1 MNEVLNA
8 ILSHASIRKFTE
20 QDVPEELI
28 EQVARAGQQAPFTG
42 QLYACIYTKD
52 QAKRERVGKLFG
64 PLIMRGP
71 VFMLF
76 CLDFR
81 KLEKFIASRGRVNTA
96 SDLMM
101 MFLGIQDVAY
111 FAQNMVLA
119 AESVGL
125 GTVFLGSA
133 PNLDSELREIFQLP
147 ERVFPVVGMVLG
159 YPAEA
164 PVPRPRIPT
173 KFVLHK
179 DAYFDLAPEDVE
191 EALAVMDAGLIREGY
206 YARTNAKIQKPEP
219 GEDKVDYDKYG
230 WGEHISRKYA
240 RRGQF
245 TDGLM
250 EALRRA
256 KIEL

>member
-1 MNEVLNA
+1 
-8 ILSHASIRKFTE
+8 ILARASIRKFTE

-28 EQVARAGQQAPFTG
+28 EQIARAGQQAPFTG
-42 QLYACIYTKD
+42 QMYACIYTKD
-52 QAKRERVGKLFG
+52 PDKRERLSELFG
-64 PLIMRGP
+64 PLVKRGP
-71 VFMLF
+71 VFMLY

-81 KLEKFIASRGRVNTA
+81 KLEKFIAAKGRVNAA

-101 MFLGIQDVAY
+101 LFLGIQDVAY

-119 AESVGL
+119 AESLGL
-125 GTVFLGSA
+125 GTVFLGAA
-133 PNLDSELREIFQLP
+133 PNLNAELREIFKLP

-164 PVPRPRIPT
+164 PAPRPRIPT

-179 DAYFDLAPEDVE
+179 DEYFDLAPEDVE
-191 EALAVMDAGLIREGY
+191 EALSVMDAGLIREGY
-206 YARTNAKIQKPEP
+206 YARLNAKIPKPEP
-219 GEDKVDYDKYG
+219 GEDSVGYDKYG

-240 RRGQF
+240 SRGPV
-245 TDGLM
+245 TSNLH

-256 KIEL
+256 GIEIE

>member
-1 MNEVLNA
+1 MNDVVNA
-8 ILSHASIRKFTE
+8 IMSHASIRKFTD

-28 EQVARAGQQAPFTG
+28 EQIARAGQQAPFTG
-42 QLYACIYTKD
+42 QMYACIYTKD
-52 QAKRERVGKLFG
+52 QAKREQVAKLLG
-64 PLIMRGP
+64 PLVTRGP

-81 KLEKFIASRGRVNTA
+81 KLEKFIAQKGRQNTA
-96 SDLMM
+96 SDAMM

-111 FAQNMVLA
+111 FGQNMVLA
-119 AESVGL
+119 AESLGL

-133 PNLDSELREIFQLP
+133 PNMYQEFKEIFHLP

-159 YPAEA
+159 WPAEA
-164 PVPRPRIPT
+164 PAPRPRIPT

-179 DAYFDLAPEDVE
+179 DEYFDLTPTDVD

-206 YARTNAKIQKPEP
+206 YSSRNSKIPKPEP
-219 GEDKVDYDKYG
+219 GEDKVDYNSYG

-240 RRGQF
+240 RRGQS
-245 TDGLM
+245 TDRLT
-250 EALRRA
+250 ADLREA
-256 KIEL
+256 KIEF